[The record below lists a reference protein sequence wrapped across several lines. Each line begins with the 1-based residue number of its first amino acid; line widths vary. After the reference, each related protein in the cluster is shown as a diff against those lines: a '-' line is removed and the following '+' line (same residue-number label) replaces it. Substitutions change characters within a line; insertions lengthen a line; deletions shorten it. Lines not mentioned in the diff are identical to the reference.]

1 MNRVRIIDTDLAK
14 YQSIFFIHGIPVD
27 LSILRLG
34 DGRLSVRVKEDKQ
47 YLMASAR
54 LYNGTQVY
62 FGNDIIQRLWFS
74 IFGYKNDV
82 PNSWSVLSFNKEI
95 MDETVFYNRSHN
107 LSDYI
112 ISFKFSNMLGLLHE
126 VKFPLNGEYSYYAS
140 NDSITLYMT
149 HPYTKQEKEE
159 LMKIL
164 KGNIYREEYCLSIE
178 LFYKYSD

>member
-1 MNRVRIIDTDLAK
+1 MNRVRIINTDLAK

-27 LSILRLG
+27 LAILRLG
-34 DGRLSVRVKEDKQ
+34 DGRLSARIKEDKQ

-54 LYNGTQVY
+54 LYNGTQIY

-82 PNSWSVLSFNKEI
+82 PKSWSVLSFNKEI

-112 ISFKFSNMLGLLHE
+112 ISFKFSNMFGFLHE
-126 VKFPLNGEYSYYAS
+126 VKFPLNGEYSYYVS
-140 NDSITLYMT
+140 NDNIVLYMT

-164 KGNIYREEYCLSIE
+164 KGNIYREEYYLSIE